1 MISIEVLFTF
11 TLAAFLMSISPGPS
25 MLYIMARSIA
35 QGSKGGIISAMG
47 LAVGGMVHVFATL
60 LGLSAIFK
68 YSPTLY
74 TIVKLVGAAYL
85 IYLGYC
91 YWRDS
96 NLINSNE
103 EEIVTT
109 KTKVKPLMT
118 IFKESILVEV
128 TNPKTAL
135 FFIALLPQF
144 VTPEAGSIP
153 LQLFIL
159 GLIVIVVAIPCD
171 IFVAVFSSKV
181 SSWLAKN
188 KKAQVIQERVS
199 SSILFGMGSFIV
211 ADEAISSNR

>member
-1 MISIEVLFTF
+1 MISIEILLTF

-25 MLYIMARSIA
+25 MLYIIARSIA

-47 LAVGGMVHVFATL
+47 LAAGGMLHVFATV

-91 YWRDS
+91 YWKDS
-96 NLINSNE
+96 DLINDKE
-103 EEIVTT
+103 EAVET
-109 KTKVKPLMT
+109 KTKVKPLIT

-144 VTPEAGSIP
+144 VAPEAGSIP

-159 GLIVIVVAIPCD
+159 GLIVIVVAIHCD
-171 IFVAVFSSKV
+171 IFVAVFSSKI
-181 SSWLAKN
+181 SSWLTKN

-211 ADEAISSNR
+211 ADEAISSSR

>member
-1 MISIEVLFTF
+1 MISIEILLTF

-47 LAVGGMVHVFATL
+47 LAVGGMIHVFATV

-91 YWRDS
+91 YWKDS
-96 NLINSNE
+96 NLINDKE
-103 EEIVTT
+103 EAVEV

-144 VTPEAGSIP
+144 VAPEAGTIP

-159 GLIVIVVAIPCD
+159 GLIVIIIAIPCD
-171 IFVAVFSSKV
+171 IFVAVFSSKI
-181 SSWLAKN
+181 SSWLTKN

-199 SSILFGMGSFIV
+199 SSILFGMGTFIV
-211 ADEAISSNR
+211 ADEVLYSNH

>member
-1 MISIEVLFTF
+1 MISIEVLLTF
-11 TLAAFLMSISPGPS
+11 SVAAFLMSISPGPS

-35 QGSKGGIISAMG
+35 QGSKGGIVSAMG
-47 LAVGGMVHVFATL
+47 LAVGGMVHVFATV

-74 TIVKLVGAAYL
+74 TVVKLAGAAYL

-91 YWRDS
+91 YWK
-96 NLINSNE
+96 NSNSINN
-103 EEIVTT
+103 EEII
-109 KTKVKPLMT
+109 KIKVKPLLT
-118 IFKESILVEV
+118 IFKEGILVEI

-144 VTPEAGSIP
+144 VDHETGSIS

-159 GLIVIVVAIPCD
+159 GLIVIIVAIPCD
-171 IFVAVFSSKV
+171 IFVAIFSSKI
-181 SSWLAKN
+181 SSWLMKN

-199 SSILFGMGSFIV
+199 SSILFGMGSYIV
-211 ADEAISSNR
+211 ADEVVSINH

>member
-1 MISIEVLFTF
+1 MISIEILLTF

-47 LAVGGMVHVFATL
+47 LAVGGMVHVFATV

-91 YWRDS
+91 YWKDS
-96 NLINSNE
+96 NLINDNE
-103 EEIVTT
+103 EAVET
-109 KTKVKPLMT
+109 KTKVKPLIT

-144 VTPEAGSIP
+144 VAPEAGSIP

-159 GLIVIVVAIPCD
+159 GLIVIIVAIPCD
-171 IFVAVFSSKV
+171 IFVAVFSSKI
-181 SSWLAKN
+181 SSWLTKN

>member
-1 MISIEVLFTF
+1 MISIEILLTF

-25 MLYIMARSIA
+25 MLYIIARSIA

-47 LAVGGMVHVFATL
+47 LAAGGMLHVFATV

-91 YWRDS
+91 YWKDS
-96 NLINSNE
+96 NLINDKE
-103 EEIVTT
+103 EAVET
-109 KTKVKPLMT
+109 KTKVKPLIT

-144 VTPEAGSIP
+144 VAPEAGSIP

-171 IFVAVFSSKV
+171 IFVAVFSSKI
-181 SSWLAKN
+181 SSWLTKN

-211 ADEAISSNR
+211 ADEAISSSR

>member
-1 MISIEVLFTF
+1 MISIEILLTF

-25 MLYIMARSIA
+25 MLYIIARSIA
-35 QGSKGGIISAMG
+35 QGSKGGIISAIG
-47 LAVGGMVHVFATL
+47 LAVGGMVHVFATV

-91 YWRDS
+91 YWKDS
-96 NLINSNE
+96 NLINDNE
-103 EEIVTT
+103 EAVET
-109 KTKVKPLMT
+109 KIKVKPLIT

-144 VTPEAGSIP
+144 VAPEAGSIP

-159 GLIVIVVAIPCD
+159 GLIAIIVAIPCD
-171 IFVAVFSSKV
+171 IFVAVFSSKI
-181 SSWLAKN
+181 SSWLTKN

>member
-1 MISIEVLFTF
+1 MISIEILLTF

-35 QGSKGGIISAMG
+35 QGTKGGIISAMG
-47 LAVGGMVHVFATL
+47 LAVGGMVHVFATV

-74 TIVKLVGAAYL
+74 TIVKFVGAAYL

-96 NLINSNE
+96 NLINNNE
-103 EEIVTT
+103 EEAAKI

-171 IFVAVFSSKV
+171 ISVAVFSSKV
-181 SSWLAKN
+181 SSWLTKN
-188 KKAQVIQERVS
+188 KKAQIIQERVS
-199 SSILFGMGSFIV
+199 ASILFGMGSFIV
-211 ADEAISSNR
+211 ADEAISTNR

>member
-1 MISIEVLFTF
+1 
-11 TLAAFLMSISPGPS
+11 
-25 MLYIMARSIA
+25 MARSIA
-35 QGSKGGIISAMG
+35 QGTKGGIISAMG
-47 LAVGGMVHVFATL
+47 LAVGGMFHVFATV

-74 TIVKLVGAAYL
+74 TIVKLIGASYL

-103 EEIVTT
+103 EVVKI

-144 VTPEAGSIP
+144 VVPKTGSIP

-171 IFVAVFSSKV
+171 ISVAVFSSKV
-181 SSWLAKN
+181 SSWLTKN
-188 KKAQVIQERVS
+188 KKAQVIQERAS
-199 SSILFGMGSFIV
+199 SSILFGMGSFII
-211 ADEAISSNR
+211 ADEAISSNRKIAWLE